1 MTTKEIIEY
10 IDSNGG
16 IDMSMIHRAYNDDIR
31 NRRIEPISLEKYFR
45 DYIRNNYNCSHYVAN
60 KVMLYY
66 L

>member
-1 MTTKEIIEY
+1 MTTKEIIKCIE
-10 IDSNGG
+10 SNGG
-16 IDMSMIHRAYNDDIR
+16 IDMSMIRQAHIDDIR
-31 NRRIEPISLEKYFR
+31 NRRITPVSLDKYFI